1 MHLLLH
7 RYNYTDSYTQ
17 GVLMCEG
24 VWICDTLELPWKDN
38 HQRISCIPVGMYD
51 VQKRLSEKFG
61 EVVRVL
67 NVTGREG
74 ILIHAGNKVS
84 DVQGCI
90 LPGIKSNDIVIS
102 SRIHLRKILELV
114 KNKAVLEVKKI

>member
-1 MHLLLH
+1 MAL
-7 RYNYTDSYTQ
+7 RY
-17 GVLMCEG
+17 V
-24 VWICDTLELPWKDN
+24 ELPWKDN
-38 HQRISCIPVGMYD
+38 SQKVSCIPEGIYD

-61 EVVRVL
+61 EVIRVL